1 MVLNLAGLLTMWLSG
16 DLLGPQRNCPQ
27 EPIKPARLHAQW
39 RQAEVE
45 NREAIEVRKQW
56 MRVLGMDEEEISEDV
71 AKCFDL
77 DLAAELGQLSYAI
90 ELAGIRCRRACYL
103 PDEQNERLPF

>member
-1 MVLNLAGLLTMWLSG
+1 MWLKP

-27 EPIKPARLHAQW
+27 PPVAPARLHAQW

-56 MRVLGMDEEEISEDV
+56 MRVLGMDEEEIAEDI

-77 DLAAELGQLSYAI
+77 DLVEEIEQLSAALR
-90 ELAGIRCRRACYL
+90 LADMRIVKKSDS
-103 PDEQNERLPF
+103 PQSDRLPF

>member
-1 MVLNLAGLLTMWLSG
+1 MWLKP

-27 EPIKPARLHAQW
+27 PPVAPARLHAQW
-39 RQAEVE
+39 RQAEDE

-56 MRVLGMDEEEISEDV
+56 MRLLGCSEEEIAADV

-77 DLAAELGQLSYAI
+77 ELVEEIEQLSAALR
-90 ELAGIRCRRACYL
+90 LAGMCRSRKSDF
-103 PDEQNERLPF
+103 PQGDRLPF

>member
-1 MVLNLAGLLTMWLSG
+1 MWLKG
-16 DLLGPQRNCPQ
+16 NLLGPQRNCPS

-45 NREAIEVRKQW
+45 NRQAIEVRKQW
-56 MRVLGMDEEEISEDV
+56 MRVLGMDEEEIAEDV

-77 DLAAELGQLSYAI
+77 DLVDELAQLSAALHLQKRNSL
-90 ELAGIRCRRACYL
+90 LAHPYVFGPGIRKH
-103 PDEQNERLPF
+103 

>member
-1 MVLNLAGLLTMWLSG
+1 MWLRG

-45 NREAIEVRKQW
+45 NREAVEVRKQW
-56 MRVLGMDEEEISEDV
+56 MRLRGVSEPEIADNV

-77 DLAAELGQLSYAI
+77 DLAEELGQLSYAI
-90 ELAGIRCRRACYL
+90 EMASLRGRRACCL
-103 PDEQNERLPF
+103 PDEQNERLQF